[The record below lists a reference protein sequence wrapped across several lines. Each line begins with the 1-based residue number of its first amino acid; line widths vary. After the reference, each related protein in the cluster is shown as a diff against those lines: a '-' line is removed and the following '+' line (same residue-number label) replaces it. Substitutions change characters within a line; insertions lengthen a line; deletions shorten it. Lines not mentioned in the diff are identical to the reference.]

1 MVTAYPRNKKDVI
14 IPWIIRLIKIL
25 KKKGV
30 ETEIFTS
37 SYMGMKNHTD
47 DGIKVKRFR
56 YFLKS
61 AEKLS
66 HDISIVERLKSNSFY
81 FFLLPF
87 FMIFG
92 MISAVLYAKKNH
104 FDIIHVHF
112 PFPLAFFALAMK
124 KVRKVPVVYSF
135 HGSDINLAH
144 RNRFFKKV
152 CRMLISRADHI
163 VVNSSFTAERVS
175 GLLSGDTPLSIIP
188 MGSGGEISKSAKK
201 FSDFSKNG
209 NIRILFAGRLIKLKG
224 VEYLLRALSMLD
236 SRFRLT
242 VAGDGPCFNELKKY
256 AEKSLEDRVDF
267 PGFVS
272 PDKMSELYRKSDI
285 FVLPSIVDKEGFSE
299 GLGTVLIEAMQHRVP
314 VIASHVGGIPDI
326 VENGET
332 GILVPQKNPE
342 KLAEALKKLADDS
355 EFRKK
360 IVEKAEKNLKKRF
373 AWETVAEKHMS
384 CYREV
389 LGKKCFS

>member
-37 SYMGMKNHTD
+37 SYTGIKNQTD

-56 YFLKS
+56 YFFRP

-66 HDISIVERLKSNSFY
+66 HDMSIVERLKSNGFY
-81 FFLLPF
+81 FFILPF

-92 MISAVLYAKKNH
+92 MISAFSYAKKND

-112 PFPLAFFALAMK
+112 PFPLAFFALAMQKVK
-124 KVRKVPVVYSF
+124 KVPLIYSF

-144 RNRFFKKV
+144 RNWFFRRI
-152 CRMLISRADHI
+152 CRMLISQADHI
-163 VVNSSFTAERVS
+163 VVNSSFTARKVS
-175 GLLSGDTPLSIIP
+175 ELLSEDQPLTIIP

-201 FSDFSKNG
+201 FSDFSKDG

-224 VEYLLRALSMLD
+224 VEYLLRAISMLD
-236 SRFRLT
+236 SRFTLT
-242 VAGDGPCFNELKKY
+242 VAGNGPCFDELKKY
-256 AEKSLEDRVDF
+256 AERFLQGRVCF

-285 FVLPSIVDKEGFSE
+285 FVLPSIVDNEGFSE
-299 GLGTVLIEAMQHRVP
+299 GLGTVLIEAMQHKVP

-326 VENGET
+326 VKNGET
-332 GILVPQKNPE
+332 GLLVPQKNPE

-355 EFRKK
+355 ELRKE
-360 IVEKAEKNLKKRF
+360 IVEKAEKNLEKNF
-373 AWETVAEKHMS
+373 SWEIVAEKYLS
-384 CYREV
+384 CYRKI
-389 LGKKCFS
+389 L